1 MSHDTISP
9 RRPLAP
15 LLFRIAL
22 VAVALIM
29 VASVVLQRITLSGY
43 YQIIPGSARAV
54 GPLISVSGMP
64 STTRAAD
71 IYLVDVYVTPLTAW
85 GWLTAPLHRPHETFQ
100 MSDYL
105 APGVPD
111 SEFATQ
117 GYLDMDLSKRAA
129 AIAALR
135 ALGWHLTVTPV
146 GANIY
151 AVLGK
156 SLAWRA
162 GLRVADRI
170 VSVDAI
176 TVHTTCDLIRYTHPL
191 APGRLVHLG
200 VQTAHVSSVGRITYG
215 TTHTVALHTAALG
228 NWAGPADCPGAPIA
242 ARSSLGLEV
251 TNAISAPLPAT
262 IAVSTDNIGGPSAGL
277 AMTLALIDHL
287 SATKI
292 TGRAHVAVTGT
303 IDQWGNVGEVGG
315 VAEKTAAA
323 MAAGATDFIVPAS
336 QVGEATPVAGSRL
349 HVWGVSTVREALADL
364 TKLSGV
370 TIHPLTQP
378 NSRPL
383 NS

>member
-9 RRPLAP
+9 RRPLGP

-22 VAVALIM
+22 IVVALVM

-54 GPLISVSGMP
+54 GPLVSVSGMP
-64 STTRAAD
+64 SKTGAAN

-85 GWLTAPLHRPHETFQ
+85 RWLTAPLHRPNETFQ

-117 GYLDMDLSKRAA
+117 GYLDMESSKRSA

-135 ALGWHLTVTPV
+135 AMGWHLTVTAV

-151 AVLGK
+151 AVLGN

-170 VSVDAI
+170 VSVDGIA
-176 TVHTTCDLIRYTHPL
+176 VHTTCDLIRYTHPL
-191 APGRLVHLG
+191 APHHEVHLG
-200 VQTAHVSSVGRITYG
+200 VETAHVSSAGRITYG
-215 TTHTVALHTAALG
+215 ATHAVALRTSALG
-228 NWAGPADCPGAPIA
+228 NWAGPADCPGTPIA

-251 TNAISAPLPAT
+251 TDAISAPLPAT
-262 IAVSTDNIGGPSAGL
+262 ISVSTDNIGGPSAGL

-287 SATKI
+287 SATTI
-292 TGRAHVAVTGT
+292 TGHAHVAVTGT
-303 IDQWGNVGEVGG
+303 IDQWGRVGEVGG

-323 MAAGATDFIVPAS
+323 IAAGATDFIVPAS
-336 QVGEATPVAGSRL
+336 QVDEATPVAGSRL
-349 HVWGVSTVREALADL
+349 HVWGVSTVADALADL
-364 TKLSGV
+364 KKISGV
-370 TIHPLTQP
+370 PIRPLTQP